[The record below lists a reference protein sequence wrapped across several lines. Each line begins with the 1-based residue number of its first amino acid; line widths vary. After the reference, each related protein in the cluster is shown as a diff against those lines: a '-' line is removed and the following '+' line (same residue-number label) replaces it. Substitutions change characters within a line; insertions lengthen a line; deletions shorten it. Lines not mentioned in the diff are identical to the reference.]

1 MAEVIGVFGV
11 ILFGLLTISYGASI
25 RGKTCAWKEGRQ
37 FWTNKNTKE
46 NNDGKDD

>member
-1 MAEVIGVFGV
+1 MVEVIGLFGV

-37 FWTNKNTKE
+37 FWKDTNTKE
-46 NNDGKDD
+46 N